1 MKHIQDE
8 NTFITA
14 IYKLVYWKV
23 LIQQIHIKFQVSDTG
38 ILCLNSFGL
47 SVAMV
52 ISTASCKNNKKIM
65 SVTRFIDSI
74 TIFRDK

>member
-52 ISTASCKNNKKIM
+52 ISTASCKKQ
-65 SVTRFIDSI
+65 
-74 TIFRDK
+74 